1 MATNEIL
8 PFASTNTG
16 TNLLTQAEYT
26 SDAQRSIGHQPG
38 IARSKL
44 ENKVLR
50 QASLMAAGLAEFIAD
65 YQANNVTDS
74 LTTQNIADYLYAAIL
89 NVSPIVPDATTSVKG
104 KAQLATNAETQTG
117 TDSAKIVTPAA
128 LASLTATDI
137 RRGLI
142 EIATAAEVGALTDGT
157 RAVTPLRLPDAF
169 PGSFNIGS
177 AGNGWIR
184 LPSGLVIQW
193 GSSNNV
199 GQHTGVTF
207 PIAFINQPLQVQ
219 INHPVNFYPVPGNWY
234 HIRPTYN
241 DRFGFW
247 HQALRINNTIETGG
261 GVYIANWLAIGY

>member
-16 TNLLTQAEYT
+16 TNLLTQSEYT
-26 SDAQRSIGHQPG
+26 ADAQRTIGHQPG

-128 LASLTATDI
+128 LASLTATDA

-169 PGSFNIGS
+169 PGSFGFGEGW
-177 AGNGWIR
+177 AKLPNGLIIQTGTQVASN
-184 LPSGLVIQW
+184 PSTL
-193 GSSNNV
+193 
-199 GQHTGVTF
+199 TF
-207 PIAFINQPLQVQ
+207 PIAFPNRTIGLAFSSSAASLFNA
-219 INHPVNFYPVPGNWY
+219 GNY
-234 HIRPTYN
+234 YQMAYN
-241 DRFGFW
+241 NLSRFGFSW
-247 HQALRINNTIETGG
+247 GGLRANGTVNGG
-261 GVYIANWLAIGY
+261 EPMVIDYIAIGF